1 MRRIALFFCMAVVA
15 ITAAAQT
22 SMGKLFI
29 AMPDSLVG
37 YLNTTKRTEMVDF
50 YHMGVKAE
58 TFNRLQN
65 YTVLDSLT
73 ERSAE
78 LTLSEASTMQLVLLP
93 TSQGDSI
100 ICMVRTY
107 LGEAPESTVSFFD
120 TTWQP
125 LSKENRIV
133 MPDSSAY
140 THRPDS
146 MSVEEYERLLRLI
159 DPVMLHARLDITHPS
174 LVFSLSTP
182 MVRKT
187 EKQQLNAILVERKL
201 NWNGE
206 SFN

>member
-1 MRRIALFFCMAVVA
+1 MRRFALFCMALVA
-15 ITAAAQT
+15 VTSFAQPN
-22 SMGKLFI
+22 MGKLFI

-78 LTLSEASTMQLVLLP
+78 VTLSQASTMQLMLLP

-107 LGEAPESTVSFFD
+107 LGEEPESTISFFD

-125 LSKENRIV
+125 LSGQNCIV
-133 MPDSSAY
+133 MPDSASY
-140 THRPDS
+140 THRPDT

-159 DPVMLHARLDITHPS
+159 DPVMLHARLDFTTPS

-187 EKQQLNAILVERKL
+187 ERQQLNAILVERKL
-201 NWNGE
+201 KWNGE
-206 SFN
+206 MFN